1 MVPGRGPRAKAKVPA
16 GGGPE
21 AGVGV
26 GGRGAV
32 GRGAGAG
39 GSGGTAGAGGQA
51 GNRPPGG
58 GALPA
63 DGGQGGRRGG
73 QGRAFLP
80 RASLEV
86 RENTACLHMEGF
98 QVLPTE
104 EEYVQWL
111 EDEVFKDEWEVLTL
125 VLEGFRHLNVDNF
138 GKKMLM
144 TLTTETQLQAFL
156 SVMNKEGEPEGRLW
170 PGLEHEVRVRA
181 EAMSKRSMEITV
193 MDVDPESDKE
203 LVRRAMEKYG
213 EVRRCERMNLPGRWS
228 RVKVNKVKVEL
239 VRNDVKLPNIIHAFG
254 TAASADDF
262 TTWKLQYRGCA
273 RYCYGCGATS
283 HEARQCTEKGIT
295 KEKLEK
301 VASVVG
307 EEEIGEAPLPELKL
321 SYAAVIKDPTFLAR
335 QRREKEVEAQEA
347 RRRVEQEA
355 QEKER
360 RSARRE
366 KERQER
372 ISQDMEVEG
381 VKRARLEREARARLE
396 QEQRS
401 EEDRLERE
409 TERAQ
414 LMSGPKQGEAG
425 DLERARQEMEA
436 RAQLE
441 QGQSE
446 REAQLEQE
454 QKREESQPKSAP
466 KEQKRGREERPPTKE
481 ALLERDIVR
490 NRSDSLGRKGAGKR
504 LASPTT
510 PDPVAPGA
518 QAAQK
523 AVRVA
528 SPPYNFAKAIG
539 APGGKKVPTVAAG
552 SDGGG
557 ENK

>member
-1 MVPGRGPRAKAKVPA
+1 
-16 GGGPE
+16 
-21 AGVGV
+21 
-26 GGRGAV
+26 
-32 GRGAGAG
+32 
-39 GSGGTAGAGGQA
+39 
-51 GNRPPGG
+51 
-58 GALPA
+58 
-63 DGGQGGRRGG
+63 
-73 QGRAFLP
+73 
-80 RASLEV
+80 
-86 RENTACLHMEGF
+86 
-98 QVLPTE
+98 
-104 EEYVQWL
+104 
-111 EDEVFKDEWEVLTL
+111 
-125 VLEGFRHLNVDNF
+125 
-138 GKKMLM
+138 
-144 TLTTETQLQAFL
+144 
-156 SVMNKEGEPEGRLW
+156 
-170 PGLEHEVRVRA
+170 
-181 EAMSKRSMEITV
+181 
-193 MDVDPESDKE
+193 
-203 LVRRAMEKYG
+203 
-213 EVRRCERMNLPGRWS
+213 
-228 RVKVNKVKVEL
+228 
-239 VRNDVKLPNIIHAFG
+239 
-254 TAASADDF
+254 
-262 TTWKLQYRGCA
+262 
-273 RYCYGCGATS
+273 
-283 HEARQCTEKGIT
+283 
-295 KEKLEK
+295 
-301 VASVVG
+301 
-307 EEEIGEAPLPELKL
+307 
-321 SYAAVIKDPTFLAR
+321 
-335 QRREKEVEAQEA
+335 
-347 RRRVEQEA
+347 
-355 QEKER
+355 
-360 RSARRE
+360 
-366 KERQER
+366 
-372 ISQDMEVEG
+372 MEVEG

-414 LMSGPKQGEAG
+414 VMSGPKQGEAG

-504 LASPTT
+504 LASPTS